1 MYLTNL
7 DYEGQFDYKHERY
20 SRYSIGLILVDL
32 RNNLVEV
39 EVRYY
44 KDKNN
49 SSTIVKHPFK
59 VVGEVDVEL
68 LLDKIYKKHIV

>member
-1 MYLTNL
+1 MLAPL
-7 DYEGQFDYKHERY
+7 DYEGQFDYKHQRY
-20 SRYSIGLILVDL
+20 NRYSIGLISVDL

-44 KDKNN
+44 KDRNN
-49 SSTIVKHPFK
+49 SSTMEKHPFK
-59 VVGEVDVEL
+59 VIGAVDVEL